1 MTSSSSGSANAAGEG
16 MDLTAPWTAYRYVV
30 VDVEG
35 NGQRPPDLVELAAV
49 PINDGM
55 IGEPRT
61 WLVRPPRP
69 ITSMARRF
77 HKISDADVADRPPVA
92 EVAHEMHTALAGAVF
107 VAHNAH
113 VDLAVIGRELDYTPA
128 YVVDTLKLARRQTPG
143 QASYKLGALVEH
155 FDLSSQD
162 EGIPGMAAHRAGYDA
177 LMCASLL
184 AALADITPK
193 LTLSDLLDGPP
204 KTPPEDSDA
213 PALF

>member
-1 MTSSSSGSANAAGEG
+1 MTSSTSSANAGGGEG
-16 MDLTAPWTAYRYVV
+16 MDLTAPWTTYRYVV

-35 NGQRPPDLVELAAV
+35 NGQRPPDLVELAVV
-49 PINDGM
+49 PISDGK

-61 WLVRPPRP
+61 WLVRPPRS
-69 ITSMARRF
+69 ITPMARRF
-77 HKISDADVADRPPVA
+77 HKISDADVAGRRPVA

-113 VDLAVIGRELDYTPA
+113 VDLAVVGRELDYAPA
-128 YVVDTLKLARRQTPG
+128 CVVDTLKLARRLVPG

-155 FDLSSQD
+155 FDLAGQD
-162 EGIPGMAAHRAGYDA
+162 GGLPGMAAHRAGYDA
-177 LMCASLL
+177 LMCARLL
-184 AALADITPK
+184 AALAGAAPN